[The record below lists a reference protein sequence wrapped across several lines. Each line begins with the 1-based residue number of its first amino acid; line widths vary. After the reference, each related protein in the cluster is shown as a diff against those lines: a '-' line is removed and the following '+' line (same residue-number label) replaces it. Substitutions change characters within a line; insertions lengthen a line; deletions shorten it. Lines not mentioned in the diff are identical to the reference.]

1 MLGSRQKNFFTTG
14 IWLHNHMA
22 TTQHKN
28 PCLGSH
34 EIYNFSR
41 TILDYH
47 QLVYTLFESCPREE
61 NFLRYTSISHFLP
74 LNPPPSSPVLGVMES
89 KISCLLTLQVVHTK
103 FCKDTCRPSSSW
115 GEYVNGWRIMDDAG
129 RQPIAIDHPSH

>member
-1 MLGSRQKNFFTTG
+1 
-14 IWLHNHMA
+14 MA

-61 NFLRYTSISHFLP
+61 DFLRYTSISHFLP
-74 LNPPPSSPVLGVMES
+74 LNPPPPPPLYWGSWNLKFLVSSPYRWYIPNFVNIHVGLVVLEENM
-89 KISCLLTLQVVHTK
+89 
-103 FCKDTCRPSSSW
+103 F
-115 GEYVNGWRIMDDAG
+115 NG
-129 RQPIAIDHPSH
+129 